1 MNNSIV
7 GVKSA
12 MRSTVSKHEQLQKA
26 KFVEK
31 ASDKTMRYA
40 DFLAYVENEIKQ
52 SKVMA
57 TFNYNFPC
65 FKNDGNIVLTIVVIY
80 NSSVTRR
87 D

>member
-40 DFLAYVENEIKQ
+40 DFLAYVENEIK
-52 SKVMA
+52 
-57 TFNYNFPC
+57 
-65 FKNDGNIVLTIVVIY
+65 
-80 NSSVTRR
+80 
-87 D
+87 